1 MSVPDLTTGNCV
13 GVQLDVFFPISVDDV
28 KYFKPM
34 AQQICDPCP
43 VFNKCLEYA
52 LGVKVDGI
60 WAGTDEEER
69 KAIRKA
75 RGITA
80 ISITQEYERE
90 YFMSETPEAKAAR
103 KKRARNLTRRKN

>member
-1 MSVPDLTTGNCV
+1 MSVPDLTDGNCV
-13 GVQLDVFFPISVDDV
+13 GVGIDVFFPNNIEDV
-28 KYFKPM
+28 KFFKPM
-34 AQQICDPCP
+34 AQKICDSCP
-43 VFNKCLEYA
+43 VFNNCLQYA
-52 LGVKVDGI
+52 LEVKVEGI
-60 WAGTDEEER
+60 WGGTDEEER

-103 KKRARNLTRRKN
+103 KKRARNLSRRK